1 MLQKLTSVAVI
12 DNTAVIRAIVIQQY
26 SGKKIYSGYGDLV
39 RIATKSIQ
47 RQRKT
52 KKVSSGRKHRIIFR
66 KRRRMSTVVR
76 LRRSSQYIDGSTLGF
91 RDNGVILYKKRKLL
105 RGKRFYGITSRL
117 VGFEK
122 LLHKFKLHI

>member
-1 MLQKLTSVAVI
+1 
-12 DNTAVIRAIVIQQY
+12 
-26 SGKKIYSGYGDLV
+26 
-39 RIATKSIQ
+39 
-47 RQRKT
+47 
-52 KKVSSGRKHRIIFR
+52 
-66 KRRRMSTVVR
+66 MSTVVR
-76 LRRSSQYIDGSTLGF
+76 LRRGSQYIDGSAISF